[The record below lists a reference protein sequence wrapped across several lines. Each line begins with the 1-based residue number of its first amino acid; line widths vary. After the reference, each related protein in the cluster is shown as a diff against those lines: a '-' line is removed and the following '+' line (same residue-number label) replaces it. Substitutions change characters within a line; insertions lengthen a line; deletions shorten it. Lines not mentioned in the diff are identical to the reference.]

1 MDLEALKSKFQEGLG
16 STKLQLSERTLDGM
30 LQDALAEIGDDDT
43 RLTDEFIQR
52 KVSLAKTIDGQINH
66 DVSERINDWKRQQPK
81 PDTGQKD
88 DPDDEMSKRF
98 KELNAKIAALEQE
111 RKDEKKKAEKASVLS
126 SVREELLNKF
136 NTAGLKENPY
146 ILKQTLRDIEIPDT
160 DADIKALTKEAEKA
174 YYRNLKEAGF
184 DTEPPR
190 AGGQGGQKGH
200 NAADDYFAQK
210 KRKEGWGDKK

>member
-81 PDTGQKD
+81 QDTGQKD
-88 DPDDEMSKRF
+88 GPDGEMSKRF
-98 KELNAKIAALEQE
+98 EELNAKIAALEQE
-111 RKDEKKKAEKASVLS
+111 RKDEKKKAEKASILS